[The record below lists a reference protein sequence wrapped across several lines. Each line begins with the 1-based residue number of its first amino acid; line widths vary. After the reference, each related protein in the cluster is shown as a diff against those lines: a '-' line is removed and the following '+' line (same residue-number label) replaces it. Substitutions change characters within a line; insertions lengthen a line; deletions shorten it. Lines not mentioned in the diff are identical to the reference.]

1 MLSSVFE
8 RIANN
13 PELEESILKQGML
26 VKSADNA
33 AVERFFTVMMAD
45 TE

>member
-8 RIANN
+8 RVANN
-13 PELEESILKQGML
+13 PNLEESITEQGMQ

-33 AVERFFTVMMAD
+33 AIERFFTVMMAD